1 MFNYFHLFSGYIS
14 LVSRLTNKDNVVYL
28 LD

>member
-1 MFNYFHLFSGYIS
+1 MFNHFCLFYGYIS
-14 LVSRLTNKDNVVYL
+14 LVSCLTNKDNVVYL